1 MINQN
6 VGLRSRLAAVLLL
19 SGVSAVS
26 LASAAQA
33 EGQSKVKLNGH
44 GQSTVTLYARPDFGA
59 PISGM
64 GVSGEVVN
72 KQGCKASGDLTWCR
86 VGYPG
91 QTARNLWVPAGSLTF
106 LGDGE

>member
-1 MINQN
+1 M
-6 VGLRSRLAAVLLL
+6 
-19 SGVSAVS
+19 
-26 LASAAQA
+26 
-33 EGQSKVKLNGH
+33 KLNGH
-44 GQSTVTLYARPDFGA
+44 GQPTVTLYARPDFGA

-72 KQGCKASGDLTWCR
+72 KLGCEASGDLTWCR

-91 QTARNLWVPAGSLTF
+91 QTGRKLWVPAGSLTF